1 MTRPTAVIAEDE
13 LPQRQEL
20 RALLHDLWPELD
32 VVAECADGLA
42 ALDALEQHR
51 PQVAFLDIRMPGVSG
66 LEVARAA
73 GEHCQVIFITAYEEY
88 ALRAFDE
95 GAVDYLQ
102 KPVSRD
108 RLKLAVER
116 TRTRL
121 GNGTQVDMAALIDLV
136 QARLGPGGKQGIK
149 WITASVGNSMKM
161 FSIDE
166 VLFFQAQDKYT
177 RVVTAESEGHI
188 RTPLKELLGA
198 GLGNL
203 LAGASQ
209 RDRARRCDPRGG
221 EGRGWQAA
229 PHHPR
234 PRGSAAR
241 QQRFSVPLPRHVNGD
256 IPHFVVTIGLT
267 AMAGAL
273 VRVACLGNANANGAA
288 RGAARQVLSGEHSQ
302 DLQRAATH
310 YPRSPPDCYNEM
322 RNVPIYSTAM
332 GRPGEPVAPFRR
344 SGVNTNMNR

>member
-188 RTPLKELLGA
+188 RTPLKELLA
-198 GLGNL
+198 ALD
-203 LAGASQ
+203 S
-209 RDRARRCDPRGG
+209 
-221 EGRGWQAA
+221 ETFWQV
-229 PHHPR
+229 HR
-234 PRGSAAR
+234 
-241 QQRFSVPLPRHVNGD
+241 SV
-256 IPHFVVTIGLT
+256 I
-267 AMAGAL
+267 
-273 VRVACLGNANANGAA
+273 VRVGAIRA
-288 RGAARQVLSGEHSQ
+288 VEKDADGKLRLTIRGHAEVL
-302 DLQRAATH
+302 
-310 YPRSPPDCYNEM
+310 
-322 RNVPIYSTAM
+322 
-332 GRPGEPVAPFRR
+332 PVSSAFQYRFR
-344 SGVNTNMNR
+344 GM